1 MKDFTIIGIVVL
13 FLVIVCILGFR
24 EQRRNR
30 KKLMAHIDASYGK
43 SVAVDSLMAKKGGV
57 TIRKGYYLYHQE
69 GWHVDDIT
77 WNDLDMNRLFLS
89 MNHCRSF
96 AGEEVLYALLRKPK
110 KCDEQLQ
117 EQEQVVCYFMQHME
131 ERKKVWYVLTQMGRK
146 NGTDF
151 YGCLQECSKNK
162 SNIRVALHILNLFAL
177 AFSIVMLFVSTGTG
191 IIFLILSLSFSVLSY
206 FKERAAVLPYYETIR
221 QVFNLVQNGKALST
235 VCKDMSINGLWEG
248 KKKILA
254 DSLLQLR
261 FFSRGASLFLGN
273 NNGILS
279 ALMVYFN
286 MVFHVDLLLYRRM
299 VLQLKQYVHIVDE
312 LFGVVGWIDAM
323 LSLGSYRSSLPYYAI
338 PLMEEGEEMA
348 NEIYHPLLTHPV
360 GNDYKT
366 EKSILLTG
374 SNASGKSTFLRSV
387 AINMLLAQTVGFV
400 CCREMKTNFHRI
412 YSSMALQDNLQK
424 GESYFIVEIKAMK
437 RILNAEREEGP
448 SIVCFVDE
456 VLRGTNTVERIAA
469 SSQILHYLSTHGVFC
484 FAATHDMELSQLL
497 QDSFDNYHFD
507 EEISED
513 DIRFSYKLKP
523 GQAMSRNAISLLHL
537 MGYDDEIVEKA
548 GLQAEDF
555 LKNRTWTMRK

>member
-1 MKDFTIIGIVVL
+1 MKDYTIIGVVAL
-13 FLVIVCILGFR
+13 FLLVVFIFGLR

-30 KKLMAHIDASYGK
+30 KKIMARLESSYGK
-43 SVAVDSLMAKKGGV
+43 SVEVDRRMAKKGGV
-57 TIRKGYYLYHQE
+57 TIRNGYYLFHQD

-77 WNDLDMNRLFLS
+77 WKDLDMNRLFLS
-89 MNHCRSF
+89 MDHCQSF
-96 AGEEVLYALLRKPK
+96 AGEEVLYALLRTPK
-110 KCDEQLQ
+110 KCYEELQ
-117 EQEQVVCYFMQHME
+117 EQEQVVSYFMQRPE
-131 ERKKVWYVLTQMGRK
+131 QRKNVGFVLAQMGQK

-151 YGCLQECSKNK
+151 YGCLQECSKK
-162 SNIRVALHILNLFAL
+162 EFNIRVVLHILNYLFLAL
-177 AFSIVMLFVSTGTG
+177 SVALLFLSAGPG
-191 IIFLILSLSFSVLSY
+191 ILFLILSLSFSVLSY
-206 FKERAAVLPYYETIR
+206 FKERAAVLPYYETVR

-235 VCKDMSINGLWEG
+235 ACKDIKINGLWEE
-248 KKKILA
+248 KRMILE

-261 FFSRGASLFLGN
+261 FFSRGAALFLGN

-279 ALMVYFN
+279 GLMVYFN
-286 MVFHVDLLLYRRM
+286 MVFHVDLLLYRSM
-299 VLQLKQYVHIVDE
+299 VLQLKQYVSKVDA
-312 LFGVVGWIDAM
+312 LFGVVGWLDAM
-323 LSLGSYRSSLPYYAI
+323 LALGSYRSSLPYYAL
-338 PLMEEGEEMA
+338 PQMEEGGEMA
-348 NEIYHPLLTHPV
+348 IEIYHPLLSHPV
-360 GNDYKT
+360 GNDYKA

-400 CCREMKTNFHRI
+400 CAREMKTNFHRI
-412 YSSMALQDNLQK
+412 FSSMALQDNLQK

-437 RILNAEREEGP
+437 RILNAEKEEGS

-469 SSQILHYLSTHGVFC
+469 SSQILLYLSTHGVTC
-484 FAATHDMELSQLL
+484 FAATHDLELSQLL

-523 GQAMSRNAISLLHL
+523 GRAVSRNAISLLLL
-537 MGYDDEIVEKA
+537 MGYDNEIVEKA

-555 LKNRTWTMRK
+555 LKNRTWSLK